1 MKPTTLALALSGL
14 CALLLACD
22 TVSKSPEL
30 AKQQASGAA
39 AGSAAS
45 EAAPAGQSATA
56 KPTMTKEPFGKL
68 PDGTAIDL
76 YTLRNSRGFE
86 AMIINY
92 GGFVVSLKAP
102 DKDGKLA
109 DVVLGHDSLEGYLK
123 QPGFMGCIT
132 GRYANRIAKGEFKL
146 GGNTYTLA
154 KNNGPN
160 HLHGGRVGFD
170 KKVWQAKDVQGPD
183 AIGVQLSYL
192 SKDGEEGYPGNLS
205 VTVTYW
211 LTNNNELKIDYAA
224 TTDKETV
231 LNLTNH
237 SYFNLAGAGNG
248 DILKHVLTLNADR
261 FTPVDETLIPTGELR
276 SVKGTPLDFTTP
288 TAIGA
293 RIDDQQDQQMVY
305 GKGYDHNFVV
315 NGNPGQLR
323 LAARVSEPTSGRV
336 LEVLTTEPGVQLYTS
351 NFLDGSIKGKGDK
364 AYQRRYGFCL
374 ETQHFPD
381 SPNKPQFPTAVLK
394 PGGQFKSTTVFKFSV
409 SG

>member
-1 MKPTTLALALSGL
+1 MKRTTLALALSSL

-22 TVSKSPEL
+22 TVNKTPDL
-30 AKQQASGAA
+30 AKQSSGSA
-39 AGSAAS
+39 AGSATS
-45 EAAPAGQSATA
+45 GVAPAAQTAMA

-76 YTLRNSRGFE
+76 YTLRNSKGFE
-86 AMIINY
+86 AMITNY
-92 GGFVVSLKAP
+92 GGFIVSLKAP
-102 DKDGKLA
+102 DKNGKLA

-146 GGNTYTLA
+146 GGKTYTLA

-160 HLHGGRVGFD
+160 SLHGGRVGFD
-170 KKVWQAKDVQGPD
+170 KRVWTAKDVQGPD
-183 AIGVQLSYL
+183 ASGVQLSYT

-211 LTNNNELKIDYAA
+211 LTNNNELKIEYAA

-248 DILKHVLTLNADR
+248 DILSHVLTLNADR

-276 SVKGTPLDFTTP
+276 SVKGTPLDFTTATP
-288 TAIGA
+288 IGA
-293 RIDDQQDQQMVY
+293 RIDDQKEQQMVY

-315 NGNPGQLR
+315 NGNPGELR

-336 LEVLTTEPGVQLYTS
+336 LEVLTTEPGVQLYTG
-351 NFLDGSIKGKGDK
+351 NFLDGSIKGKEDK

-381 SPNKPQFPTAVLK
+381 SPNKPQFPTTVLK
-394 PGGQFKSTTVFKFSV
+394 PGEQFKSTTVFKFSA
-409 SG
+409 S